1 MRTSLAL
8 EVVCLVA
15 VVAITA
21 VLVVVTPARSEMSP
35 GVVEKMVEIGDI
47 GSIQVTVA
55 PAATG
60 ANQVH
65 LYKFDAD
72 GRPAEIVE
80 STTLDLSLPSA
91 GNGPINRK
99 DKQAS
104 TPHLPRQTKHIAAAS
119 EAPRPLPTHNTPSP
133 SKTS

>member
-47 GSIQVTVA
+47 GLIQVTVA

-65 LYKFDAD
+65 LYTFDAAA
-72 GRPAEIVE
+72 RPVE
-80 STTLDLSLPSA
+80 HAQCMTL
-91 GNGPINRK
+91 
-99 DKQAS
+99 
-104 TPHLPRQTKHIAAAS
+104 
-119 EAPRPLPTHNTPSP
+119 
-133 SKTS
+133 SKTERRVRKEGFSSFRSRSALSQ

>member
-1 MRTSLAL
+1 MRISDWSSDVCSSDLLLLSKVSAVGGMAGLGAYNHYRLIPALRKGKRRAALRQMRTSLAL

-55 PAATG
+55 PAARSEEHTSEL
-60 ANQVH
+60 Q
-65 LYKFDAD
+65 
-72 GRPAEIVE
+72 
-80 STTLDLSLPSA
+80 SLM
-91 GNGPINRK
+91 R
-99 DKQAS
+99 
-104 TPHLPRQTKHIAAAS
+104 
-119 EAPRPLPTHNTPSP
+119 
-133 SKTS
+133 

>member
-60 ANQVH
+60 AHQVH
-65 LYKFDAD
+65 LYTFDDD
-72 GRPAEIVE
+72 GRPAELVE
-80 STTLDLSLPSA
+80 SLTLALSLPSA
-91 GNGPINRK
+91 GIGP
-99 DKQAS
+99 
-104 TPHLPRQTKHIAAAS
+104 TPRARHRAAPAPLPLSPHHLPR
-119 EAPRPLPTHNTPSP
+119 R
-133 SKTS
+133 